1 MGVSNKHGFITL
13 ELAIA
18 LTITM
23 IALLFLTNL
32 SIYQTYDVK
41 VVKDELLTLLHH
53 ARTNALVKDD
63 RVVVCALINNKCAN
77 TWDTNTIGALNGNN
91 VFAKINIHR
100 SDYISWKSSLAN
112 TQKIIFRR
120 DGSTQNEQGTL
131 RIGCKNNLPC
141 YKIVINYNGSIHY
154 SL

>member
-1 MGVSNKHGFITL
+1 MVINRKYGFITL
-13 ELAIA
+13 ELSIA
-18 LTITM
+18 LTLTM
-23 IALLFLTNL
+23 ITLLFLTNL
-32 SIYQTYDVK
+32 SIYQVYHVK
-41 VVKDELLTLLHH
+41 VVKDQLLTLLHF
-53 ARTNALVKDD
+53 ARTKALVEDD
-63 RVVVCALINNKCAN
+63 TFVVCALIDNKCTD
-77 TWDTNTIGALNGNN
+77 TWDTNTIGAINGNN
-91 VFAKINIHR
+91 IFAKINIHR

-131 RIGCKNNLPC
+131 KIGCKNNLPC